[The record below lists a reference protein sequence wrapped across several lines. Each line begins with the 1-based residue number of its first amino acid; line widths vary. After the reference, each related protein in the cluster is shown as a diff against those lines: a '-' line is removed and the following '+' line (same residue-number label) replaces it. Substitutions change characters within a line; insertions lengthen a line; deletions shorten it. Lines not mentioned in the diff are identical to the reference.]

1 MRRVSRGVSGP
12 LPAIL
17 CLEMPQSPKVCS
29 TKEPDFSPEVTAY
42 ITGHFWLRPLV
53 TSVILVGS
61 LLSKGPTTES
71 GARQGECVNK
81 PVTTCLLL
89 TSPTAK

>member
-17 CLEMPQSPKVCS
+17 CLEMSQSPKVCARN
-29 TKEPDFSPEVTAY
+29 EPDFSPEVTVY

-53 TSVILVGS
+53 TDSFLVGLCS
-61 LLSKGPTTES
+61 
-71 GARQGECVNK
+71 
-81 PVTTCLLL
+81 
-89 TSPTAK
+89 